1 MPEHLD
7 LLVNRSILFDIG
19 VALRH
24 IGLGL
29 VIVVIGDEVHDRVMG
44 KELLELACQLGRERL
59 IRRHDERRLAQSF
72 DSLRHGVG
80 LSRTSH
86 TKKDLIA
93 IPALHTLNER
103 GDGLRLVA
111 RRLKGLTTSKR
122 AGSLA
127 APNRRSSPPT
137 RSTSNELMRP
147 PQTGC
152 RTYWTRRDETR
163 GYDAE

>member
-7 LLVNRSILFDIG
+7 LLVNRSVLFDIG
-19 VALRH
+19 IALRH

-59 IRRHDERRLAQSF
+59 IRRHDKRRLAQRF

-93 IPALHTLNER
+93 VPALHTFYER

-111 RRLKGLTTSKR
+111 RRLKGAHNLEARRFARRPESTQ
-122 AGSLA
+122 LA
-127 APNRRSSPPT
+127 ADALNLERTHETSSNWLPHI
-137 RSTSNELMRP
+137 L
-147 PQTGC
+147 GAA
-152 RTYWTRRDETR
+152 
-163 GYDAE
+163 G